1 MELALLIDKQRL
13 LTHGPVSLLGKC
25 IKESKRGYGSKA
37 YALYSLHILRS
48 FASALVVFSLG

>member
-25 IKESKRGYGSKA
+25 IKESKRRLRLES
-37 YALYSLHILRS
+37 LRS
-48 FASALVVFSLG
+48 ILASYITLVR